1 MKDQPVE
8 GFKEAMALYQDLF
21 VAKVGAKPDI
31 DGRDG
36 KILSELLKRH
46 GVDEVKG
53 LLTFFF
59 RKPPDRVEAKG
70 KFTLYTFK
78 GNYTE
83 LLVRWKKQHVG
94 MREF

>member
-1 MKDQPVE
+1 
-8 GFKEAMALYQDLF
+8 MALYHDLF

-36 KILSELLKRH
+36 KILSGLLKGH
-46 GVDEVKG
+46 GADEVKG

-59 RKPPDRVEAKG
+59 KKPPDWVEAKG

-78 GNYTE
+78 GIYTE
-83 LLVRWKKQHVG
+83 LLAQWKKQETG
-94 MREF
+94 MRNF